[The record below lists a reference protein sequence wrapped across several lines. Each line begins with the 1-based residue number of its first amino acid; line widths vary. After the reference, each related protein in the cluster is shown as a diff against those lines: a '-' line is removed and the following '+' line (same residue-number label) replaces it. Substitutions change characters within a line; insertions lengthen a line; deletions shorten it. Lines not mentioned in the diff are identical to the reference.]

1 MHAGKSL
8 IWDWRFTTGT
18 LVASLYSPQFECAGL
33 QNKRAMLHP
42 AITEGAIMSFFKSA
56 TVLVGLIWAA
66 SFAAPVAA
74 QATTSDTVSFF
85 LNGVPFASFPLSEG
99 QEPTTLTLLSIMSV
113 APTGDATRYGSYT
126 ILTEPDGTISDVFG
140 VVPASV
146 QGSFN
151 FAFFSDSEIGTSSV
165 PAAFVNPA
173 GGIPILLAEGNGGP
187 FDATSY
193 LSPTLQR
200 LGMTATVQS
209 DAEATVPEP
218 GTLALL
224 AMGLVAVVSV
234 RRKRAVKA

>member
-1 MHAGKSL
+1 
-8 IWDWRFTTGT
+8 
-18 LVASLYSPQFECAGL
+18 
-33 QNKRAMLHP
+33 
-42 AITEGAIMSFFKSA
+42 MSFLKSA
-56 TVLVGLIWAA
+56 SVLVGLVWAA

-74 QATTSDTVSFF
+74 QATPSDTVRFF
-85 LNGVPFASFPLSEG
+85 LNGVPFFSFPLSEG
-99 QEPTTLTLLSIMSV
+99 QEPVTVTFLSLMGV
-113 APTGDATRYGSYT
+113 DPTGDATRYGSYT

-140 VVPASV
+140 VVPTGAP
-146 QGSFN
+146 GAFD
-151 FAFFSDSEIGTSSV
+151 FAFFSDAEIGSSSV

-187 FDATSY
+187 FDATFY

-224 AMGLVAVVSV
+224 AMGLAAVVSV
-234 RRKRAVKA
+234 RRKRAVTG